1 MAKKEKNGDNWA
13 KIHGIR
19 KKSDSRERQKERVE
33 RLDREKKIKNPKN
46 KVRSTINLDLRKV
59 VSGEIDFDEFEEK
72 HP

>member
-33 RLDREKKIKNPKN
+33 RSDRDKKIKNPKN